1 MTHDDLSD
9 LPRRVARRGPLVAAS
24 AAFALVA
31 LLALVI
37 FYREANKPFG
47 FEAAWMGEVL
57 EHRTEPWT
65 SVALF
70 FDIAGGGIVA
80 VVVVP
85 AVIISGLLLYRRP
98 WGALY
103 YAVSAVA
110 CVLVVQVLKQVVG
123 RPRPVDILVQADVGS
138 FPSGHSANA
147 AVMAATLVV
156 LFRHLWVLAAG
167 AAYTAAMMFTRT
179 YLGAHWISDT
189 LGGLLVGAGIA
200 VVVWA
205 LLARRLNE
213 EQDRPREPVWR

>member
-1 MTHDDLSD
+1 MTHDELRD

-24 AAFALVA
+24 AAFVLVA

-37 FYREANKPFG
+37 FYREANKPFA

-65 SVALF
+65 SIALF

-85 AVIISGLLLYRRP
+85 AVVITGLLLYRRP

-103 YAVSAVA
+103 YATATLA
-110 CVLVVQVLKQVVG
+110 CVVVVQTLKQVVG

-147 AVMAATLVV
+147 AVMATTLAV
-156 LFRHLWVLAAG
+156 LLPRLWVLAVG

-189 LGGLLVGAGIA
+189 LGGLLVGAGVA

-205 LLARRLNE
+205 LLARRLAD
-213 EQDRPREPVWR
+213 EQDRPRGSVRT